1 MNVVVQQLDNSK
13 IYPSYSPEHKDSVV
27 SFYSNLVATK
37 KISGYVIRFDNGDVM
52 AEGNVL

>member
-1 MNVVVQQLDNSK
+1 MNVTVQQLDGSK
-13 IYPSYSPEHKDSVV
+13 IYPSYSPEHATEAKA
-27 SFYSNLVATK
+27 FYANLVATK